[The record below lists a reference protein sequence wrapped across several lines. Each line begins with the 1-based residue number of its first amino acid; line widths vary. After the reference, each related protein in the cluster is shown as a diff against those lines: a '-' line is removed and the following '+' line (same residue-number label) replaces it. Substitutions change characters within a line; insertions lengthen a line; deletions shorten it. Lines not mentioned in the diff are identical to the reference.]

1 MGTDAGQLLLDTD
14 LAGIKAG
21 SNLKPAGRMVQTVAQ
36 TGIANNTIVAAT
48 FTTEELDTDN
58 YHNNVTNTSRVT
70 PGKAGWFR
78 FSGAI
83 CFTGQTDYTAIES
96 LLRFNGSAGLPPATR
111 VTPNATATTM
121 VLPVSAL
128 VLFNGSTDY
137 VELCLRFSRS
147 GAGTS
152 STTIS
157 VQFATTLEWTFE
169 RDA

>member
-1 MGTDAGQLLLDTD
+1 MGTDAGQILLDTD
-14 LAGIKAG
+14 LDSISAG

-36 TGIANNTIVAAT
+36 TGVANNTIVAAS

-58 YHNNVTNTSRVT
+58 FHNTVTNNTRVT
-70 PGKAGWFR
+70 PNKAGWYR

-83 CFTGQTDYTAIES
+83 SFAGQTDYTAVES
-96 LLRFNGSAGLPPATR
+96 LLRFNGSSGLPPASR
-111 VTPNATATTM
+111 ITPNATATTI

-137 VELCLRFSRS
+137 IEICFRCSRS

-152 STTIS
+152 GTTIS

-169 RDA
+169 RDQ